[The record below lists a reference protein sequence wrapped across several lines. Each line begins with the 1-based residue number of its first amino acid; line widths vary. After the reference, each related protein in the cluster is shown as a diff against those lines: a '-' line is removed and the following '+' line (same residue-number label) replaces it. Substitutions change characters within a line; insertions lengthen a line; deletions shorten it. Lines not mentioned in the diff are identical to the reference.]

1 MLGRVQAAAV
11 GVLLA
16 VGWAGSVVAAPP
28 SGAAPTAGVAPDA
41 SAAPDEASTA
51 EPAAAQPAAGE
62 SPVTLTTRLSPDPSY
77 VGDVLTLE
85 VNAAFARGYSVNLP
99 IGVDFSPLYLIDVQ
113 EGEPQITGEGL
124 RKTITVRLQHFA
136 PGPAQ
141 VPGFSLTYVDPSGA
155 IQTLAVPPVG
165 FTVDALLANETEPTR
180 KPEDPPISIEYPN
193 TLLETVVYAVTG
205 TLLGVLLLW
214 LLLRRF
220 LRRSKPAVVIPEIP
234 AHVVALAAL
243 EELERGTLLADGRV
257 QDYYV
262 NLTEIGKGYIERRF
276 GIDALD
282 RTTDEI
288 RRTLLAAP
296 AAVAPLGA
304 DDIIVFLQRS
314 DLVKF
319 ARMQPDGDEARD
331 ALGTVR
337 TLVERSLPTQAA
349 AANEAPTASDK
360 PDADR
365 SVTSDEPAAA
375 DKPVGDQPI
384 ASAKPDDSTG
394 TEGGSR

>member
-1 MLGRVQAAAV
+1 MRARRHVLAARAI
-11 GVLLA
+11 
-16 VGWAGSVVAAPP
+16 AGMVIASAIATPALAAPP
-28 SGAAPTAGVAPDA
+28 PDPAPV
-41 SAAPDEASTA
+41 A
-51 EPAAAQPAAGE
+51 EPDGEPAGEPGAVADAPAGE
-62 SPVTLTTRLSPDPSY
+62 SPVTITTRLSPDPSH

-99 IGVDFSPLYLIDVQ
+99 IGIDLAPLYLVDVQ
-113 EGEPQITGEGL
+113 EGEPQVTGEGL
-124 RKTITVRLQHFA
+124 RKTITLRLQHFA
-136 PGPAQ
+136 PGAAT
-141 VPGFSLTYVDPSGA
+141 VPGFSLTYVDPAGA
-155 IQTLAVPPVG
+155 IQTLAVPPVA
-165 FTVDALLANETEPTR
+165 FTVDALLANETEPAR

-193 TLLETVVYAVTG
+193 TLLETVVYAVAG
-205 TLLGVLLLW
+205 TLVGVLALW

-220 LRRSKPAVVIPEIP
+220 LRRRKPAVVVPEIP

-296 AAVAPLGA
+296 TAVAPLGA
-304 DDIIVFLQRS
+304 DDIIAFLQRS

-337 TLVERSLPTQAA
+337 GLVERSLPVVA
-349 AANEAPTASDK
+349 AANGAAAGAANTEAP
-360 PDADR
+360 
-365 SVTSDEPAAA
+365 
-375 DKPVGDQPI
+375 G
-384 ASAKPDDSTG
+384 TG
-394 TEGGSR
+394 TGAATTDKATGTDGGAS